1 MRFQPAYKGNKE
13 RRQSINRNARQ
24 DKEVEETKGKQLLQR
39 NFESNKEK
47 ARKKPYN
54 YNNLHRAKCNTNSVT
69 TTCDERQLF
78 RIASK
83 WLLGFSEKTGRR
95 GKKNLI
101 RYLMP
106 TMTYLN

>member
-1 MRFQPAYKGNKE
+1 MLAKTQKLKKL
-13 RRQSINRNARQ
+13 Q
-24 DKEVEETKGKQLLQR
+24 GKQLLQR

-83 WLLGFSEKTGRR
+83 WLLGFPEKTERR
-95 GKKNLI
+95 KKN
-101 RYLMP
+101 
-106 TMTYLN
+106 